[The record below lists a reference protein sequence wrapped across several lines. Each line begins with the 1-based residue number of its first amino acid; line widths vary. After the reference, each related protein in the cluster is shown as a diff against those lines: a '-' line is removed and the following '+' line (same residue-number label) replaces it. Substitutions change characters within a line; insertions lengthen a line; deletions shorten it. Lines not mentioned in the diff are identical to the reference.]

1 MINPQKVK
9 SLGFHQMHSM
19 QIEALMDF
27 VNMSL
32 NLAALCGDQ
41 DIMNEAEAEADE
53 LIRLFGGN
61 GVRVKI
67 ESY

>member
-1 MINPQKVK
+1 MIDPKKVE

-19 QIEALMDF
+19 QIEALMNF
-27 VNMSL
+27 VNMGL
-32 NLAALCGDQ
+32 NLAAMCGDQ

-61 GVRVKI
+61 GVRLKI
-67 ESY
+67 ENY